1 MIALAVSM
9 YDEVECMVKN
19 LDRWGSAFS
28 HIELVQSGVDP
39 YPAIEERLRSHPK
52 GIYTRFPNLD
62 TRKNQDAKAERLDVG
77 ARSMARN
84 FSCGFKGISQNNNIS
99 YAVGIT
105 GDTEFVHL
113 DGINRIIGRMGDSD
127 IAVSRA
133 MGQNFHASH
142 WTEKDMLNPNHR
154 CEGRFQDQSNG
165 DFMPQLFIAKAEIV
179 SKLSNVEVTNRWCFE
194 QCLGDS
200 VLGTKKYV
208 FSPTAY
214 GFNDGIRYHHPSPKG
229 WSHT

>member
-9 YDEVECMVKN
+9 YDEVDCMVKN
-19 LDRWGSAFS
+19 LDKWGSAFS
-28 HIELVQSGVDP
+28 HIQLVQSGVDP
-39 YPAIEERLRSHPK
+39 YDCISERLSQHRQ

-62 TRKNQDAKAERLDVG
+62 ARENQDAKAERLDIG

-84 FSCGFKGISQNNNIS
+84 FSCGFRGIAQDDGIT
-99 YAVGIT
+99 YVIGIT
-105 GDTEFVHL
+105 GDTELVHL
-113 DGINRIIGRMGDSD
+113 DGIRRVIARMGDSG

-142 WTEKDMLNPNHR
+142 WTEEQMLDPNHKG
-154 CEGRFQDQSNG
+154 EGRLQDYSNG
-165 DFMPQLFIAKAEIV
+165 DFMPQLFIAKAEIAGRL
-179 SKLSNVEVTNRWCFE
+179 SKIKVTNRWCFE

-214 GFNDGIRYHHPSPKG
+214 GFNDGIKYHHPSPKG
-229 WSHT
+229 WKHT